1 MSSNS
6 SKIFYTLTDE
16 APMLATYSFLP
27 IVQTF
32 TETAGIEIETKNI
45 NKKVEEIEDL
55 DPGLLSMI
63 RWIVMVIGIH
73 GSISS
78 LYYYNADM
86 SDCVITS

>member
-1 MSSNS
+1 MHNP
-6 SKIFYTLTDE
+6 IFIYTLAYDTE
-16 APMLATYSFLP
+16 VTAKLQAPDQNPVL
-27 IVQTF
+27 
-32 TETAGIEIETKNI
+32 EEG
-45 NKKVEEIEDL
+45 VEEIEDL